1 MSTTTATQ
9 TTQEVISGSKKR
21 NETMKALEWMAE
33 GCVRLAERRR
43 PTITQ
48 SSDIILKV
56 TTTTICGSD
65 LHMVHRSEIGME
77 KHDVMGHE
85 FIGIIDEIGPDV
97 KKFKVGDRVVVSAV
111 IACGTCSFCKDE
123 NYSCCDTTNPSPM
136 MDKAYGQRISGIF
149 GYTHQTGGFDG
160 GQAEYVRVP
169 IGDFNCL
176 RLPDDLPDE
185 KAVLLSDIVCT
196 SWFGNELADVKP
208 GNTVAVW
215 GCGPVG
221 LLALGWAK
229 YRGAKQIIAIDKY
242 PYRLEIAKK
251 LGAVVINPDKEDVL
265 QTIFNLEPSGVHSCI
280 DCTGYH
286 PERENLPK
294 DPNKPSETPQALN
307 QAMDVARKCG
317 SIAVIGDYFGYIN
330 NFHLGALAIKA
341 LNMRSGQIPVHRYWN
356 KLMKILQDQKF
367 DPTYVITHHFPFEKA
382 EEAYQIFD
390 KRADSAV
397 KIILHTK
404 AHEETQSGKKER

>member
-1 MSTTTATQ
+1 MATTATQ
-9 TTQEVISGSKKR
+9 TSTHEEVISESKKR
-21 NETMKALEWMAE
+21 NETMKAIEWMSE
-33 GCVRLAERRR
+33 GLVRLAERPR
-43 PTITQ
+43 PAITQ
-48 SSDIILKV
+48 SGDIILKV

-65 LHMVHRSEIGME
+65 LHMVHRSQIGMK

-85 FIGIIDEIGPDV
+85 FVGIIDEVGPDV
-97 KKFKVGDRVVVSAV
+97 RKLKVGDRVAVSAV

-123 NYSCCDTTNPSPM
+123 HYSCCDVTNPSPM

-176 RLPDDLPDE
+176 LLPDDLPDE
-185 KAVLLSDIVCT
+185 KAVLLSDIACT
-196 SWFGNELADVKP
+196 SYFGNDLAEVKP
-208 GNTVAVW
+208 GQSVAVW

-229 YRGAKQIIAIDKY
+229 YHGAKNIFAIDKY

-286 PERENLPK
+286 PERENLPSK
-294 DPNKPSETPQALN
+294 DPNQASETPQALN

-330 NFHLGALAIKA
+330 NFHIGALAIKA
-341 LNMRSGQIPVHRYWN
+341 LKMKSGQIPVHRYWN
-356 KLMKILQDQKF
+356 KVMKILRDQKF
-367 DPTYVITHHFPFEKA
+367 DPTYVISHRLPFDKA
-382 EEAYQIFD
+382 EEAYRLFD
-390 KRADSAV
+390 TRADRAV

-404 AHEETQSGKKER
+404 AYEESQNLP